1 MDNLTHTLFGFALAK
16 TGLERTTPGATAAL
30 LIGANFPDIDLVT
43 LLWGSLSYLK
53 HHRGITHSLAGIVV
67 AALIIGGVLH
77 FAYRRRLS
85 ATPQPRFWALCVVAL
100 AGVGSHFLLDYTNSY
115 GVRPFLPFSRRWY
128 AGDLVFVIDP
138 WMLALLF
145 VGLGFPFLLRL
156 VQQEIGAKPT
166 SYGVGACFSLGLVVA
181 FWGCKFV
188 SHQRAIE
195 ELRQQTYSS
204 GSVLRAGAFP
214 QFLNPFGWYGVVE
227 TETAYHLVLAGWA
240 PLRGSFERQRVRVLR
255 KHSEMRIVQSTTKA
269 EQARVFLDFARY
281 PLIQVNPAPQG
292 YEVVARDLRFDF
304 ASQFRTAFL
313 CTVLLDKNLNVMSA
327 HFRY

>member
-1 MDNLTHTLFGFALAK
+1 MDNLTHTLFGLALAK
-16 TGLERTTPGATAAL
+16 TGLERTTPGASAAL
-30 LIGANFPDIDLVT
+30 LIGANFPDVDLVT
-43 LLWGSLSYLK
+43 LLGGSLSYLK
-53 HHRGITHSLAGIVV
+53 YHRGITHSLAGIVV

-85 ATPQPRFWALCVVAL
+85 ASQPRFWALCFVAL

-115 GVRPFLPFSRRWY
+115 GVRPFLPFSGRWY
-128 AGDLVFVIDP
+128 AGDLVFIIDP

-166 SYGVGACFSLGLVVA
+166 SYGVGAFFSLGLILA

-188 SHQRAIE
+188 SHQQAIE
-195 ELRQQTYSS
+195 ELLQQPYSS
-204 GSVLRAGAFP
+204 GPALRAGAFP

-227 TETAYHLVLAGWA
+227 TEKAYHLALAGWA
-240 PLRGSFERQRVRVLR
+240 PFRGNFERQRVRMLH
-255 KHSEMRIVQSTTKA
+255 KPSEMRIVHSATKG

-281 PLIQVNPAPQG
+281 PLIQVNPAAQG

-313 CTVLLDKNLNVMSA
+313 CTVLLDKNLNVISE

>member
-1 MDNLTHTLFGFALAK
+1 MDNLTHTLFGLALAK
-16 TGLERTTPGATAAL
+16 IGLQRTTPGATAAL
-30 LIGANFPDIDLVT
+30 LIGANFPDVDLVT
-43 LLWGSLSYLK
+43 LLGGSLSYLK
-53 HHRGITHSLAGIVV
+53 YHRGITHSLAGIVV
-67 AALIIGGVLH
+67 AALIIGGMLH

-85 ATPQPRFWALCVVAL
+85 ASPQPRFWVLCLVAL
-100 AGVGSHFLLDYTNSY
+100 AGMGSHFLLDYTNSY
-115 GVRPFLPFSRRWY
+115 GVRPFLPFSGRWY
-128 AGDLVFVIDP
+128 AGDLVFIIDP

-166 SYGVGACFSLGLVVA
+166 SYGVGALFSLGLILA

-188 SHQRAIE
+188 SHQQAIE
-195 ELRQQTYSS
+195 ELLQQTYGS
-204 GSVLRAGAFP
+204 GTALRAGAFP

-227 TETAYHLVLAGWA
+227 TEKAYHLALAGWA
-240 PLRGSFERQRVRVLR
+240 PFRGHFERQRMRTLH
-255 KHSEMRIVQSTTKA
+255 KSSEMTVVHSATKG

-281 PLIQVNPAPQG
+281 PLIQVNSTPQG

-304 ASQFRTAFL
+304 ASQFRTAFV
-313 CTVLLDKNLNVMSA
+313 CTVLLDKNLNVISE